1 MAAEGADNTVR
12 LVVAGKAFAGWTEVE
27 IERGLDAL
35 AGGFRLAF
43 TETFPDQP
51 EQWQIE
57 PGDACEVW
65 IGEDRVMTGWID
77 RREASASVGS
87 HQLEVSGREKTSDL
101 LDCSA
106 VHAPGS
112 WTNRRLEQIAAE
124 LAQPFGL
131 TVTAVAPTGAVFR
144 RFALQQGESVF
155 DAIERMARQ
164 RGVLAVTTEAGDLE
178 FRRPG
183 SVQAGYRLVLGENL
197 ESITHTN
204 DISDRFS
211 AYHLKGQA
219 SDDSRPKAQAADP
232 AVRRHRPLLIVN
244 DDESSAATLTDRA
257 RWEATVR
264 AAKAQAVT
272 ARVSGWRTP
281 SGDLY
286 RPDRVAPVSAGML
299 GLEAS
304 LLVVSVR
311 YELSARGS
319 RCQLGMAPPEAY
331 SLLTIPEPAARR
343 RTATPPPEGP

>member
-1 MAAEGADNTVR
+1 MAALSPDSTVR
-12 LVVAGKAFAGWTEVE
+12 LVVAGKAFAGWQEVE

-35 AGGFRLAF
+35 AGGFRMAF

-77 RREASASVGS
+77 RREGSATVDR
-87 HQLEVSGREKTSDL
+87 HQLEISGRERTSDL

-106 VHAPGS
+106 VHKPGS
-112 WTNRRLEQIAAE
+112 WTNRKLEQIAAE
-124 LAQPFGL
+124 LAQPFGVK
-131 TVTAVAPTGAVFR
+131 VTAVASTGAAFR

-155 DAIERMARQ
+155 EAIERMARQ

-183 SVQAGYRLVLGENL
+183 AVQAGYRLVLGENL

-211 AYHLKGQA
+211 EYHLKGDA
-219 SDDSRPKAQAADP
+219 ADDSRPNAQAKDP

-244 DDESSAATLTDRA
+244 DDDSTAATLTDRA
-257 RWEATVR
+257 KWEATVR
-264 AAKAQAVT
+264 AGKAQTVA
-272 ARVSGWRTP
+272 AQVSGWRTA
-281 SGDLY
+281 SGALY
-286 RPDRVAPVSAGML
+286 RPDRVAPVSAGLL
-299 GLEAS
+299 GLDAS
-304 LLVVSVR
+304 LLIVSVR
-311 YELSARGS
+311 YELNERGS
-319 RCQLGMAPPEAY
+319 RCQLGLAPPEAY
-331 SLLTIPEPAARR
+331 SLLAIPEPASRR